1 MENDDMDIGISLF
14 EGGSICLAPIDHDK
28 DAEIESRWTHDPEY
42 LRLLNTEPA
51 RPASPAQIKKRNEA
65 IEKDA
70 EENKNLFHFTIRMR
84 ADDRLI
90 GFARIQW
97 IEWTHGNGWVKMGI
111 GSPSD
116 RGQGYGSEAL
126 RLLLRYAFA
135 ELNLFRLSAVIPEY
149 NPVALHMFKKAGF
162 VEEVCRRQA
171 LNRDGRRW
179 DLIYMGLLRE
189 EWEKM
194 RET

>member
-14 EGGSICLAPIDHDK
+14 EGRSICLAPIDHDK

-51 RPASPAQIKKRNEA
+51 RPASLAQIKKRNEA

-97 IEWTHGNGWVKMGI
+97 IEWTNGNGWVKMGI

-116 RGQGYGSEAL
+116 RGQGYGSETL

-135 ELNLFRLSAVIPEY
+135 ELNLFRLSAFAPEY
-149 NPVALHMFKKAGF
+149 NPVALHIFKKAGF
-162 VEEVCRRQA
+162 VQEVCRRQA

-179 DLIYMGLLRE
+179 DLVYLGLLRE

-194 RET
+194 REA